1 MGVLDAFLHPIA
13 VEETKK
19 VEISKRFVGED
30 GKPVPFEIKTI
41 PQGENSQL
49 IKKYTRRK
57 LVNGTTTE
65 IFDTAAYTNALIV
78 ECTVQPDFQDS
89 RMCEAYGVLA
99 VNGGVGYTD
108 KHGNE
113 KILGV
118 RLGDTALYKENLA
131 VSQVLPEDTVLC
143 LMSPYFVG
151 KSSNLD
157 EYQKAVDYFA
167 ALAGIK

>member
-49 IKKYTRRK
+49 IKKFTRRK

-65 IFDTAAYTNALIV
+65 IFDTSAYTNALIV

-89 RMCEAYGVLA
+89 RMCEAYGVLDPAA
-99 VNGGVGYTD
+99 VPEKMLRAGEYSALVQEILAFNGFD
-108 KHGNE
+108 SDRK
-113 KILGV
+113 L
-118 RLGDTALYKENLA
+118 R
-131 VSQVLPEDTVLC
+131 EDEEAKN
-143 LMSPYFVG
+143 S
-151 KSSNLD
+151 
-157 EYQKAVDYFA
+157 
-167 ALAGIK
+167 

>member
-1 MGVLDAFLHPIA
+1 MGVLEAFLHPIA

-19 VEISKRFVGED
+19 VEVSKRFVGED

-65 IFDTAAYTNALIV
+65 IFDTTAYTNALIV

-89 RMCEAYGVLA
+89 RMCEAYGVLDPMMVPGKMLLSGEYSA
-99 VNGGVGYTD
+99 LVGEIMKLNGFD
-108 KHGNE
+108 ADSLLK
-113 KILGV
+113 
-118 RLGDTALYKENLA
+118 
-131 VSQVLPEDTVLC
+131 
-143 LMSPYFVG
+143 
-151 KSSNLD
+151 D
-157 EYQKAVDYFA
+157 EEEAKN
-167 ALAGIK
+167 

>member
-65 IFDTAAYTNALIV
+65 IFDTTAYTNALIV

-89 RMCEAYGVLA
+89 RMCEAYGVLDPMMVPGKMLLSGEYSA
-99 VNGGVGYTD
+99 LVGEIMKLNGFD
-108 KHGNE
+108 ADSLLK
-113 KILGV
+113 
-118 RLGDTALYKENLA
+118 
-131 VSQVLPEDTVLC
+131 
-143 LMSPYFVG
+143 
-151 KSSNLD
+151 D
-157 EYQKAVDYFA
+157 EEEAKN
-167 ALAGIK
+167 

>member
-65 IFDTAAYTNALIV
+65 IFDTTAYTNALIV

-89 RMCEAYGVLA
+89 RMCEAYGVLDPMLVPGKMLLSGEYSA
-99 VNGGVGYTD
+99 LVGEIMKLNGFD
-108 KHGNE
+108 ADSLLK
-113 KILGV
+113 
-118 RLGDTALYKENLA
+118 
-131 VSQVLPEDTVLC
+131 
-143 LMSPYFVG
+143 
-151 KSSNLD
+151 D
-157 EYQKAVDYFA
+157 EEEAKN
-167 ALAGIK
+167 

>member
-41 PQGENSQL
+41 PQGDNSQL

-65 IFDTAAYTNALIV
+65 IFDTTAYTNALIV

-89 RMCEAYGVLA
+89 RMCEAYGVLDPMLVPGKMLLSGEYSA
-99 VNGGVGYTD
+99 LVGEIMKLNGFD
-108 KHGNE
+108 ADSLLK
-113 KILGV
+113 
-118 RLGDTALYKENLA
+118 
-131 VSQVLPEDTVLC
+131 
-143 LMSPYFVG
+143 
-151 KSSNLD
+151 D
-157 EYQKAVDYFA
+157 EEEAKN
-167 ALAGIK
+167 

>member
-1 MGVLDAFLHPIA
+1 MSVLDAFLHPIA

-49 IKKYTRRK
+49 IKKFTRRK

-65 IFDTAAYTNALIV
+65 IFDTSAYTNALIV

-89 RMCEAYGVLA
+89 RMCEAYGVLDPMLVPGKMLLSGEYSA
-99 VNGGVGYTD
+99 LVGEIMKLNGFD
-108 KHGNE
+108 ADSLLK
-113 KILGV
+113 
-118 RLGDTALYKENLA
+118 
-131 VSQVLPEDTVLC
+131 
-143 LMSPYFVG
+143 
-151 KSSNLD
+151 D
-157 EYQKAVDYFA
+157 EEEAKN
-167 ALAGIK
+167 

>member
-1 MGVLDAFLHPIA
+1 MGVLEAFLHPIA

-65 IFDTAAYTNALIV
+65 IFDTSAYTNALIV

-89 RMCEAYGVLA
+89 RMCEAYGVLDPMLVPGKMLLSGEYSA
-99 VNGGVGYTD
+99 LVGEIMRLNGFD
-108 KHGNE
+108 ADSLLK
-113 KILGV
+113 
-118 RLGDTALYKENLA
+118 
-131 VSQVLPEDTVLC
+131 
-143 LMSPYFVG
+143 
-151 KSSNLD
+151 D
-157 EYQKAVDYFA
+157 EEEAKN
-167 ALAGIK
+167 

>member
-19 VEISKRFVGED
+19 VEVSKRFIGED

-65 IFDTAAYTNALIV
+65 IFDTSAYTNALIV

-89 RMCEAYGVLA
+89 RMCEAYGVLDPMMVPGKMLLSGEYSA
-99 VNGGVGYTD
+99 LVGEIMKLNGFD
-108 KHGNE
+108 ADSLLK
-113 KILGV
+113 
-118 RLGDTALYKENLA
+118 
-131 VSQVLPEDTVLC
+131 
-143 LMSPYFVG
+143 
-151 KSSNLD
+151 D
-157 EYQKAVDYFA
+157 EEEAKN
-167 ALAGIK
+167 

>member
-1 MGVLDAFLHPIA
+1 MGVLEAFLHPIA

-49 IKKYTRRK
+49 IKKFTRRK

-65 IFDTAAYTNALIV
+65 IFDTTAYTNALIV

-89 RMCEAYGVLA
+89 RMCEAYGVLDPMMVPGKMLLSGEYSA
-99 VNGGVGYTD
+99 LVGEIMKLNGFD
-108 KHGNE
+108 ADSLLK
-113 KILGV
+113 
-118 RLGDTALYKENLA
+118 
-131 VSQVLPEDTVLC
+131 
-143 LMSPYFVG
+143 
-151 KSSNLD
+151 D
-157 EYQKAVDYFA
+157 EEEAKN
-167 ALAGIK
+167 

>member
-49 IKKYTRRK
+49 IKKFTRRK
-57 LVNGTTTE
+57 LVNGSTTE
-65 IFDTAAYTNALIV
+65 IFDTAGYTNALIV

-89 RMCEAYGVLA
+89 RMCEAYGVLDPMMVPGKMLLSGEYSA
-99 VNGGVGYTD
+99 LVGEIMRLNGFD
-108 KHGNE
+108 ADS
-113 KILGV
+113 LL
-118 RLGDTALYKENLA
+118 R
-131 VSQVLPEDTVLC
+131 
-143 LMSPYFVG
+143 
-151 KSSNLD
+151 D
-157 EYQKAVDYFA
+157 EEEAKN
-167 ALAGIK
+167 

>member
-57 LVNGTTTE
+57 LVNGSTTE
-65 IFDTAAYTNALIV
+65 IFDTTGYTNALIV

-89 RMCEAYGVLA
+89 RMCEAYGVLDPMMVPGKMLLSGEYSA
-99 VNGGVGYTD
+99 LVGEIMKLNGFD
-108 KHGNE
+108 ADS
-113 KILGV
+113 LL
-118 RLGDTALYKENLA
+118 R
-131 VSQVLPEDTVLC
+131 
-143 LMSPYFVG
+143 
-151 KSSNLD
+151 D
-157 EYQKAVDYFA
+157 EEEAKN
-167 ALAGIK
+167 

>member
-19 VEISKRFVGED
+19 VEVSKRFVGED

-49 IKKYTRRK
+49 IKKFTRRK

-65 IFDTAAYTNALIV
+65 IFDTTGYTNALIV

-89 RMCEAYGVLA
+89 RMCEAYGVLDPMLVPGKMLLSGEYSA
-99 VNGGVGYTD
+99 LVGEIMKLNGFD
-108 KHGNE
+108 ADS
-113 KILGV
+113 LL
-118 RLGDTALYKENLA
+118 R
-131 VSQVLPEDTVLC
+131 
-143 LMSPYFVG
+143 
-151 KSSNLD
+151 D
-157 EYQKAVDYFA
+157 EEEAKN
-167 ALAGIK
+167 

>member
-57 LVNGTTTE
+57 LVNGSTTE
-65 IFDTAAYTNALIV
+65 IFDTTGYTNALIV

-89 RMCEAYGVLA
+89 RMCEAYGVLDPMMVPGKMLLSGEYSA
-99 VNGGVGYTD
+99 LVGEIMKLNGFD
-108 KHGNE
+108 ADSLLK
-113 KILGV
+113 
-118 RLGDTALYKENLA
+118 
-131 VSQVLPEDTVLC
+131 
-143 LMSPYFVG
+143 
-151 KSSNLD
+151 D
-157 EYQKAVDYFA
+157 EEEAKN
-167 ALAGIK
+167 

>member
-1 MGVLDAFLHPIA
+1 MGVLEAFLHPIA

-49 IKKYTRRK
+49 IKKFTRRK

-65 IFDTAAYTNALIV
+65 IFDTTGYTNALIV

-89 RMCEAYGVLA
+89 RMCEAYGVLDPMMVPGKMLLSGEYSA
-99 VNGGVGYTD
+99 LVGEIMKLNGFD
-108 KHGNE
+108 ADSLLK
-113 KILGV
+113 
-118 RLGDTALYKENLA
+118 
-131 VSQVLPEDTVLC
+131 
-143 LMSPYFVG
+143 
-151 KSSNLD
+151 D
-157 EYQKAVDYFA
+157 EEEAKN
-167 ALAGIK
+167 